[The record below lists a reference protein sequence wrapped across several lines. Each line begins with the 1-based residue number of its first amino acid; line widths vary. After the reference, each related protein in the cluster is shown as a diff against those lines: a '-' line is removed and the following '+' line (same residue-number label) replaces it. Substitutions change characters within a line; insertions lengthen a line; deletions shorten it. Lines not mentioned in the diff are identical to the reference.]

1 MTTLHVKSPNGTQKD
16 VDIDK
21 IVTTDGAT
29 MNGNLYW
36 SINNDEYDIFRIQ
49 RGENLSN
56 FRFGFSAYKGSR
68 LLVHNPLAASTTG
81 IAMYAERRRLDNTSV
96 FDCCALDLIY
106 RNGKTIYISR
116 GDDDKVLPAVSLT
129 AFLPGFIYHGSVS
142 QGTAFNIV
150 YPLSDNMYR
159 LILLSH
165 PTDANGSSLWA
176 LSLSKTGGVVAKIG
190 GSTAHTATYNTSTRT
205 LTVKSTSGAIY
216 IRSLVFVESFDD

>member
-1 MTTLHVKSPNGTQKD
+1 MVVLHVKSPNGTQKD

-49 RGENLSN
+49 RSDNLGN
-56 FRFGFSAYKGSR
+56 FRFGFSANTGSR
-68 LLVHNPLAASTTG
+68 LLVYNPLTPSNIGLA
-81 IAMYAERRRLDNTSV
+81 IYAERRRLDNTKV
-96 FDCCALDLIY
+96 WDCSALNFTY
-106 RNGKTIYISR
+106 RNGISIYIGR
-116 GDDDKVLPAVSLT
+116 NDDDGLLRAELSANLI
-129 AFLPGFIYHGSVS
+129 GFINHGSVS

-150 YPLSDNMYR
+150 YPVSDNMYR

-190 GSTAHTATYNTSTRT
+190 GSTTHTATYNTSTRT

-216 IRSLVFVESFDD
+216 IKSLVFISSFDD